1 MFKFIIYSNSKD
13 LPQIWSEPDIPGI
26 DRRAEREDHARID
39 GFDHA
44 NQENEHPSI
53 EKVKTLPKAWQ
64 DHFPTDWE
72 AAPNWKPIIIRRDLC
87 RTVLC
92 AARTRIEI
100 AWAAYIKGVL
110 GNQGVLFPP
119 LLKQDE
125 ELMEVLA
132 NGTKLSESIARAIF
146 PEFKGVPYAR

>member
-1 MFKFIIYSNSKD
+1 M
-13 LPQIWSEPDIPGI
+13 SEINITGL

-44 NQENEHPSI
+44 NQEELAYPAVAKI
-53 EKVKTLPKAWQ
+53 KTLPKAWQ

-72 AAPNWKPIIIRRDLC
+72 TAPNWKPIIIRRGLG

-92 AARTRIEI
+92 AARTRIEV
-100 AWAAYIKGVL
+100 AWAAYIKGIP

-119 LLKQDE
+119 LLGEDE
-125 ELMEVLA
+125 ELLEVLA
-132 NGTKLSESIARAIF
+132 SGTKLSESIARAIF

>member
-1 MFKFIIYSNSKD
+1 M
-13 LPQIWSEPDIPGI
+13 SEINITGI
-26 DRRAEREDHARID
+26 DRRAERADHARID

-44 NQENEHPSI
+44 NQEKLTHPAVDKI
-53 EKVKTLPKAWQ
+53 KTLPKAWQ

-72 AAPNWKPIIIRRDLC
+72 AAPNWKPIIIRRGLG

-92 AARTRIEI
+92 AARTRIEV
-100 AWAAYIKGVL
+100 AWAAYIKGIP

-119 LLKQDE
+119 LLNQDE
-125 ELMEVLA
+125 ELLEVLA

>member
-1 MFKFIIYSNSKD
+1 MNEINIT
-13 LPQIWSEPDIPGI
+13 GI

-44 NQENEHPSI
+44 NQEELAYPAVDKI
-53 EKVKTLPKAWQ
+53 KTLPKAWQ

-72 AAPNWKPIIIRRDLC
+72 AAPNWKPIIIRRGLG

-100 AWAAYIKGVL
+100 AWAAYIKGIP

-119 LLKQDE
+119 LLDEDE
-125 ELMEVLA
+125 ELLEVLA
-132 NGTKLSESIARAIF
+132 SGTKLSESIARAIF